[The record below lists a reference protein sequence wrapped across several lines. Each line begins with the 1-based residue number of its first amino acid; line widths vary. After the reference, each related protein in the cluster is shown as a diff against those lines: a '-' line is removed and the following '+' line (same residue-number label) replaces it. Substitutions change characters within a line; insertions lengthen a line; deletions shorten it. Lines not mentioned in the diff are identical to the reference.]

1 MLCENSMPFGWTVG
15 NRVGFAGM
23 LDQPERVTTAKGKL
37 SMTQAYYSAVLD
49 CSLDDVW
56 SLIRDFNN
64 YPAYIDGV
72 TESVI
77 EDDKRGDEVGAIRR
91 FCYLG
96 NWIRQR
102 LVDHSDRQH
111 TLTYAGL
118 EALPYPLEDGNRAP
132 APTRYQGTMHLRPIV
147 EGDRTLIE
155 WSVALET
162 EPADADRWQALFAS
176 WIPAWT
182 DSLARTLARTHPR
195 S

>member
-1 MLCENSMPFGWTVG
+1 
-15 NRVGFAGM
+15 
-23 LDQPERVTTAKGKL
+23 
-37 SMTQAYYSAVLD
+37 MTQAYYSAVLD
-49 CSLDDVW
+49 HPMDEVW

-72 TESVI
+72 SESVI
-77 EDDKRGDEVGAIRR
+77 EDDKCGDEVGAIRR

-118 EALPYPLEDGNRAP
+118 EALPYPQDDGSQAGRQAP
-132 APTRYQGTMHLRPIV
+132 APTRYQGTMHLRPII

-155 WSVALET
+155 MVGRPRYGT
-162 EPADADRWQALFAS
+162 CGRR
-176 WIPAWT
+176 
-182 DSLARTLARTHPR
+182 SLASAVWLLDSRLDGLTCADIGSRQSAIALASTHCSSASPFGR
-195 S
+195 APPIIRRPSGVR